1 MVDKDVPIR
10 ACSLNGNEKKLENVK
25 NTATSRKLEE
35 EKKTKISEFEA
46 IGTNMSNS

>member
-1 MVDKDVPIR
+1 MEMK
-10 ACSLNGNEKKLENVK
+10 KKLENVK

-46 IGTNMSNS
+46 IGTNMSNSWLGKGSNNKCN